1 MNDDDEKW
9 LDAVNASIARI
20 NHVIRTSGGNH
31 FWDMKTFKEMVTV
44 LNGPPRPAW
53 PLMREQP
60 FDYRDWQKIRAR
72 SKA

>member
-1 MNDDDEKW
+1 MNDDDKEW
-9 LDAVNASIARI
+9 LDAVNASVARI

-53 PLMREQP
+53 PLVGEV
-60 FDYRDWQKIRAR
+60 FDYRDWQKR
-72 SKA
+72 SKHETR